1 MSKKKKRKVLK
12 KKNILILCLILL
24 FLGCLTYYGITMP
37 VRNVYISGNYLVS
50 DEEIRTLAGLQEYP
64 SFLLIKKSE
73 MKNNLEENQYIDSV
87 RISKKF
93 GNIISIFVKEFRI
106 VAISV
111 DYKLILSNGLKIDNN
126 YDITD
131 VPIFINEIN
140 NENVYRHFVRKFENI
155 ESDILRQISQIEYS
169 PVDVD
174 DERFL
179 LYMNDGNLVY
189 ITLTK
194 INKINRY
201 NAIKDKL
208 GDKRGIIYLDAGD
221 YVELKEGV

>member
-12 KKNILILCLILL
+12 KKNILILFIVLL

-64 SFLLIKKSE
+64 SFLLSKKSE
-73 MKNNLEENQYIDSV
+73 MKNNLEKNQYIDSA
-87 RISKKF
+87 RITKKF
-93 GNIISIFVKEFRI
+93 GNIISIFVKEFSI

-131 VPIFINEIN
+131 VPILINEIN
-140 NENVYRHFVRKFENI
+140 NENVYHHFVRKFENV
-155 ESDILRQISQIEYS
+155 ELDILRQISQIEYS

-174 DERFL
+174 EERFL

-194 INKINRY
+194 INKLNRY
-201 NAIKDKL
+201 NAIKDKI
-208 GDKRGIIYLDAGD
+208 GEKRGIIYLDAGD

>member
-1 MSKKKKRKVLK
+1 VSKKKKRKVLK
-12 KKNILILCLILL
+12 KKNILISFIVLL
-24 FLGCLTYYGITMP
+24 FLGCLFYYVFTMP

-64 SFLLIKKSE
+64 SFLLSKKSE
-73 MKNNLEENQYIDSV
+73 MKNNLEKNQYIDSV

-131 VPIFINEIN
+131 VPILVNEIS
-140 NENVYRHFVRKFENI
+140 NEDVYHHFVRKFENI

-201 NAIKDKL
+201 NAIKDKI
-208 GDKRGIIYLDAGD
+208 GDKRGVIYLDAGD
-221 YVELKEGV
+221 YVELKES